1 MKNHFHY
8 PTLLLLFVLFQSTS
22 FAQTKVLKAA
32 QYLEVQS
39 GKLISPAVFVIKD
52 KLIEAINPTEL
63 PGNASIID
71 LGNQTILPGLMDM
84 HTHITFDLDML
95 ATAAVKES
103 EADFALRGANNAK
116 KTLLAGFTTIRNL
129 GSDGFADIALDR
141 GIKKGFVIGPEIFSA
156 GHTIG
161 ITGGHADITG
171 MTHGILDQDY
181 RKGIADGKDGVTKA
195 VRYQI
200 KHGARVIKMSA
211 TAGVLSFEGSV
222 GAQQLSFE
230 EMQAIVEEANR
241 HGLKVAAHAHGADGI
256 LAAVKAGVSSIEHG
270 SVLTEEIIKEMAKRG
285 TYLTPTNFL
294 NETVNL
300 AKLHPILRKK
310 AEYVIS
316 VSTKSLEDAIKGG
329 VPIVFGT
336 DAGVMKHG
344 ENAKEFQVMVKAG
357 MTPLAAIKAATINA
371 AQLLGITDRGALE
384 VGKLADIIGV
394 AGNPLENIRL
404 LEQVNF
410 VMKRGAVFKHNRQFQ
425 APIAHSFFVAGPSF
439 TGIIG
444 ENGAIIWDAE
454 KPAAR
459 DGYVLE
465 NGHILICWSKEVREY
480 DRNKKVI
487 FSYQL
492 GDLNKELGTAERLA
506 NGNTLITE
514 LGEQPRLLE
523 VNTKGEVVVN
533 VPLQPET
540 DNAHMQTRMARKL
553 ANGNYLV
560 PHLLAFAVKEYT
572 PNGKIV
578 QTFKTDLPAL
588 GGRAA
593 KNWPFTAIRLA
604 NGNTLI
610 NLTNGNKTI
619 EVDNTGKVIWKISN
633 EDVEGTPFDDPCGAQ
648 RLPNGHTVIA
658 SYHAP
663 EGIKLFEVTPQ
674 KEIVWQ
680 YEGPHRVHHFQILTT
695 NGQPIMGKP
704 LK

>member
-8 PTLLLLFVLFQSTS
+8 TTFLFFFVLFQSIS

-39 GKLISPAVFVIKD
+39 GKLISPAIFVIKD
-52 KLIEAINPTEL
+52 NLIEAINPTEL
-63 PGNASIID
+63 PSNATIID

-103 EADFALRGANNAK
+103 EADFALRGVNNAK

-141 GIKKGFVIGPEIFSA
+141 AIKKGFVEGPEIFSA

-181 RKGIADGKDGVTKA
+181 RKGIADGKDGVIKA

-270 SVLTEEIIKEMAKRG
+270 SVLTEEIIAEMAKRG

-316 VSTKSLEDAIKGG
+316 VSTKSLEAAIKGG

-357 MTPLAAIKAATINA
+357 MSPLAAIKAATSNA
-371 AQLLGITDRGALE
+371 AKLLGITDRGALK

-394 AGNPLENIRL
+394 AGNPLENVQL

-410 VMKRGAVFKHNRQFQ
+410 VMKGGTVFKHNRQFQ
-425 APIAHSFFVAGPSF
+425 TPIAHSFFVAGPSF

-465 NGHILICWSKEVREY
+465 NGNILICWSKEVREY
-480 DRNKKVI
+480 DANKKVI

-492 GDLNKELGTAERLA
+492 GGLNKELGTAERLA

-523 VNTKGEVVVN
+523 VSTKGEIVVN

-572 PNGKIV
+572 PSGKVV
-578 QTFKTDLPAL
+578 QTFKTDLPEL
-588 GGRAA
+588 GGSAA
-593 KNWPFTAIRLA
+593 KNWPFTAIRLT

-619 EVDNTGKVIWKISN
+619 EVDNTGKVVWRMDN
-633 EDVEGTPFDDPCGAQ
+633 VDVEGAPFADPCGAQ

-658 SYHAP
+658 SYNAQ

-674 KEIVWQ
+674 KKIVWQ
-680 YEGPHRVHHFQILTT
+680 YEGPYRVHHFQILTT
-695 NGQPIMGKP
+695 NGQPIVGKP